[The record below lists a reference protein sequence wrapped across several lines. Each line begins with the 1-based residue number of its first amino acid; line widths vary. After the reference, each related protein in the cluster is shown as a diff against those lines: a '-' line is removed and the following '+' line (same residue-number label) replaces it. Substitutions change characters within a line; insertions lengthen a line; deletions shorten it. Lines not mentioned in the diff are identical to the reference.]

1 MRNPDKAPRLRKMI
15 AKEKLP
21 VTILTLDV
29 DSDESVAAAAS
40 IVRSQSGF
48 IDVLV
53 NNRGSRT

>member
-1 MRNPDKAPRLRKMI
+1 MI

-21 VTILTLDV
+21 VSILTLDV

-48 IDVLV
+48 IGVLV